1 MNNNKKII
9 GKIMTNI
16 EKTIKYCPVEMS
28 LDLITKKWVIQIVR
42 DMMFGKK
49 HFNEFK
55 ENKPK
60 LTNKVLSRCL
70 KQMECNNLI
79 IKNIDPENPKNIEYE
94 LTKKGK
100 SLNKII
106 YELAMYTVN
115 TDEYNQ
121 YYSEETKKNI
131 KKLFKEKL
139 NIK

>member
-1 MNNNKKII
+1 
-9 GKIMTNI
+9 
-16 EKTIKYCPVEMS
+16 
-28 LDLITKKWVIQIVR
+28 
-42 DMMFGKK
+42 MMFGKK

-79 IKNIDPENPKNIEYE
+79 IKNIDQENPKNIEYE

-139 NIK
+139 DIKKNFNHLIGNNPHYHLNQ